1 MTISRRKFI
10 QACSIPMLSLLTDA
24 QAEWFDDLFTKK
36 NKPIDYQSVSAS
48 FNSVFKPE
56 EIISSDQISL
66 EIPLIAEN
74 GAVVPVTIRSDL
86 ESVQQIIIL
95 VEKNPVPIVAVFE
108 LSPHVET
115 VISARI
121 KMAATSKVIA
131 LLKTNTEIFKAEQ
144 AVKVTIGGC
153 GG

>member
-10 QACSIPMLSLLTDA
+10 QACSIPMLGLLTDA

-36 NKPIDYQSVSAS
+36 NKPIDYQAVSAS

-56 EIISSDQISL
+56 EIISSDKISL
-66 EIPLIAEN
+66 EIPLIAED

-108 LSPHVET
+108 LSPQIET

-121 KMAATSKVIA
+121 KMAETSKVIA
-131 LLKTNTEIFKAEQ
+131 LLKTNTKIFKTVQE
-144 AVKVTIGGC
+144 VKVTIGGC